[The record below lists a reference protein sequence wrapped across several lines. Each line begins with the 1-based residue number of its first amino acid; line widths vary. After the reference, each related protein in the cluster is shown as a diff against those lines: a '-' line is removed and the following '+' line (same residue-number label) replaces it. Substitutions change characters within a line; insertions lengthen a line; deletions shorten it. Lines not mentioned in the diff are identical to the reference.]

1 MQLQQIAIKDIV
13 PNTGQI
19 EGLPANPRFIKD
31 EKFIKLV
38 ESLRSL
44 PSLTDARPVIVYPLD
59 GKFIA
64 IAGNMRSRA
73 AKELKWQTIN
83 CAILEVGTSAEVL
96 REIAIKDNVGFGEN
110 DWDLLTNEWDATEL
124 VAWGMDVPD
133 FGEVLEAEEE
143 GEENEPENKNIWIP
157 DCLFESNNILSI
169 NAVESLLNLAAVTD
183 ESLNNLSLI
192 AFTLSES
199 AVLDPERT
207 KSILADKLSVSL
219 PIRLLNI
226 VDVSD
231 ILSLLE
237 SI

>member
-133 FGEVLEAEEE
+133 FGEVLEAEEDDYE
-143 GEENEPENKNIWIP
+143 EPETMQVDVVLGDLIEIGQHRLLCG
-157 DCLFESNNILSI
+157 DSTDSD
-169 NAVESLLNLAAVTD
+169 AVAKLMSGE
-183 ESLNNLSLI
+183 
-192 AFTLSES
+192 
-199 AVLDPERT
+199 
-207 KSILADKLSVSL
+207 LADMVFTSPPYNQGGGGMKYDYNGDVKKL
-219 PIRLLNI
+219 
-226 VDVSD
+226 
-231 ILSLLE
+231 
-237 SI
+237 